1 MRLKDKVVLVSG
13 GASGI
18 GAETARLVLREGGK
32 AVLADRDE
40 AKGRALAAELGKATT
55 FVALDV
61 TDEPAWQKAVATTVE
76 TYGGLHGLLNAAGV
90 GVRNSIEDCSLEEY
104 RRVNDINSLGT
115 FLGCKSAIPAMKKS
129 GGGSIV
135 NISSVLGLRGSSY
148 AMAYC
153 ASKGAVRS
161 LTKNVAL
168 YCAQLKYNIRC
179 NSVHPGYID
188 TPMIAPRLSQNVDN
202 MTGRQWL
209 EELHP
214 LGRLGRPEE
223 VANMI
228 LFLLSDDFE
237 LLDRLGV
244 RLRWRFDGLGC
255 QVTNRGG
262 WVVIGKNPPKPLCHR
277 HRTFTNLW

>member
-1 MRLKDKVVLVSG
+1 MAGSPWASARGGCSLRLKDKVVLVSG

-115 FLGCKSAIPAMKKS
+115 FLGCKSAIPAMTKS

-135 NISSVLGLRGSSY
+135 TSRRCS
-148 AMAYC
+148 AC
-153 ASKGAVRS
+153 AARPMRWPIRP
-161 LTKNVAL
+161 ARAR
-168 YCAQLKYNIRC
+168 CAR
-179 NSVHPGYID
+179 
-188 TPMIAPRLSQNVDN
+188 
-202 MTGRQWL
+202 
-209 EELHP
+209 
-214 LGRLGRPEE
+214 
-223 VANMI
+223 
-228 LFLLSDDFE
+228 
-237 LLDRLGV
+237 
-244 RLRWRFDGLGC
+244 
-255 QVTNRGG
+255 
-262 WVVIGKNPPKPLCHR
+262 
-277 HRTFTNLW
+277 

>member
-1 MRLKDKVVLVSG
+1 VRVEGKVVLISG

-18 GAETARLVLREGGK
+18 GAASARLVVREGGK

-40 AKGRALAAELGKATT
+40 AKGRALATELGGAAL

-61 TDEPAWQKAVATTVE
+61 TTEAAWQKAVATSVDKF
-76 TYGGLHGLLNAAGV
+76 GGLHGLLNAAGV
-90 GVRNSIEDCSLEEY
+90 GVRNSIEDCTLEEY
-104 RRVNDINSLGT
+104 RRVNDVNALGT
-115 FLGCKSAIPAMKKS
+115 FLGCKAAIPAMKQS

-135 NISSVLGLRGSSY
+135 NISSVLGLRGASW

-161 LTKNVAL
+161 VTKNVAL
-168 YCAQLKYNIRC
+168 HCAQMKYGIRC

-188 TPMIAPRLSQNVDN
+188 TPMIAPRLEQTIDN
-202 MTGRQWL
+202 MSGRQWL

-214 LGRLGRPEE
+214 LGRLGRADE

-228 LFLLSDDFE
+228 LFLLSDESTFSTGSE
-237 LLDRLGV
+237 FV
-244 RLRWRFDGLGC
+244 CDGGL
-255 QVTNRGG
+255 TA
-262 WVVIGKNPPKPLCHR
+262 
-277 HRTFTNLW
+277 

>member
-1 MRLKDKVVLVSG
+1 LRLDNKVVLVSG

-40 AKGRALAAELGKATT
+40 AKGRAVAAELGKAAT
-55 FVALDV
+55 FVSLDV
-61 TDEPAWQKAVATTVE
+61 TDEPAWQKAVAAAME

-90 GVRNSIEDCSLEEY
+90 GVRNSIEDCSLEDY

-115 FLGCKSAIPAMKKS
+115 FLGCKTAIPAMKS
-129 GGGSIV
+129 SAGGSIV

-148 AMAYC
+148 ALAYC
-153 ASKGAVRS
+153 ASKGAVRA

-168 YCAQLKYNIRC
+168 HCAQLKYNIRC

-188 TPMIAPRLSQNVDN
+188 TPMIAPRLSQTIDN

-228 LFLLSDDFE
+228 LFLLSDESSFSTGSE
-237 LLDRLGV
+237 
-244 RLRWRFDGLGC
+244 FICDGGL
-255 QVTNRGG
+255 TA
-262 WVVIGKNPPKPLCHR
+262 
-277 HRTFTNLW
+277 

>member
-1 MRLKDKVVLVSG
+1 LPRLENKVVLLSG

-18 GAETARLVLREGGK
+18 GAETARLVVREGGK

-40 AKGRALAAELGKATT
+40 AKGRALAAELGGAAL

-61 TDEPAWQKAVATTVE
+61 TQEASWQKAVAASVE
-76 TYGGLHGLLNAAGV
+76 KFGLLNAAGV
-90 GVRNSIEDCSLEEY
+90 GVRNSIEDCTLEEY

-115 FLGCKSAIPAMKKS
+115 FLGCKTAIPAIKQS

-135 NISSVLGLRGSSY
+135 NISSVLGLRGASY

-153 ASKGAVRS
+153 ASKGAVRT

-168 YCAQLKYNIRC
+168 HCAQMKYNIRC

-188 TPMIAPRLSQNVDN
+188 TPMIAPRLSQTVDN
-202 MTGRQWL
+202 RTGRQYL

-228 LFLLSDDFE
+228 LFLLSDESTFSTGSE
-237 LLDRLGV
+237 FV
-244 RLRWRFDGLGC
+244 CDGGL
-255 QVTNRGG
+255 TA
-262 WVVIGKNPPKPLCHR
+262 
-277 HRTFTNLW
+277 

>member
-40 AKGRALAAELGKATT
+40 TKGRRVAAELGKAAL
-55 FVALDV
+55 FVPLDV
-61 TDEPAWQKAVATTVE
+61 TQEAAWQKAISTTVE

-115 FLGCKSAIPAMKKS
+115 FLGCKAAIQAMKKS

-135 NISSVLGLRGSSY
+135 NISSVLGLRGASY

-161 LTKNVAL
+161 LTKNVAI
-168 YCAQLKYNIRC
+168 YCAQMKYNIRC

-188 TPMIAPRLSQNVDN
+188 TPMIAPRLSQTIDN

-214 LGRLGRPEE
+214 IGRLGRPEE

-228 LFLLSDDFE
+228 LFLLSDESSFSTGSE
-237 LLDRLGV
+237 FV
-244 RLRWRFDGLGC
+244 CDGGL
-255 QVTNRGG
+255 TA
-262 WVVIGKNPPKPLCHR
+262 
-277 HRTFTNLW
+277 